1 MKKKILLFCL
11 FSFQAALFT
20 RCVKN
25 EKVEDVL
32 SNIISIS
39 SLKFDSAENE
49 GLVEEDVSVNF
60 DPNDST
66 KISVILP
73 YKKRELIT
81 KLVPKIEFSGK
92 RIDPDPST
100 INDFSSPVS
109 FKITSEKGDSKTY
122 TVTVSTLEA
131 SSENKILSFS
141 LDILA
146 SLGLSTSIDHD
157 NSQIVISSSTEK
169 VFSYYEL
176 EKIKNI
182 VPSIEISELA
192 SISDNSKVIDL
203 LSISAEPTEY
213 VVTSESRELRTYRL
227 IGDYKLKEFVSKW
240 NPITTY
246 ISYSENKDVKLPIYE
261 GGDYDF
267 TVDWGDGTE
276 KQIVTS
282 HDSPGATHRYATG
295 GEKTVTIT
303 GKIEGFNFKKVTD
316 SKEQIIEISSW
327 GDLKFG
333 NAGGYL
339 KDCEK
344 LSSLPSECPDL
355 EGVTDLSETFY
366 GARVF
371 NDDISNWNVSKVENM
386 SGMFR
391 NALAFDK
398 ELNAWD
404 VSSVTNMSEM
414 FKGADAF
421 NQNIGDWDVSS
432 VTNMESM
439 FGGTKVFNQGL
450 NKWKVDNV
458 TNMESMFSSAKS
470 FNQDLNDWKVE
481 NVTNMSSMFS
491 GGYNI
496 TVAFNGD
503 ISNWNVSKVENM
515 SNMFERASSF
525 NRDISNW
532 DVSSVTNMYR
542 MFSSGWTGASI
553 PFNQDISGWDVR
565 KVTNCNGFSKNTSN
579 FTNNKPSFSN
589 CNSN

>member
-25 EKVEDVL
+25 EKAEEVL
-32 SNIISIS
+32 SNIIFIS

-49 GLVEEDVSVNF
+49 GLTEEDVSINF
-60 DPNDST
+60 GPNDST
-66 KISVILP
+66 KISVILS

-92 RIDPDPST
+92 TIDPDPST

-146 SLGLSTSIDHD
+146 SLGLSTSINHD

-182 VPSIEISELA
+182 VPQIGISKFA
-192 SISDNSKVIDL
+192 SISENPERIDL

-213 VVTSESRELRTYRL
+213 VVTSESGESRTYTL

-240 NPITTY
+240 NPIITY
-246 ISYSENKDVKLPIYE
+246 IGGRSENKDVKLPIYE

-276 KQIVTS
+276 KERVTS
-282 HDSPGATHRYATG
+282 HDSAGATHKYSTE

-303 GKIEGFNFKKVTD
+303 GKVEGFNFSKVTD

-327 GDLKFG
+327 GDLRFG
-333 NAGGYL
+333 NAGGYF

-344 LSSLPSECPDL
+344 LSSLPSEGPDL

-371 NDDISNWNVSKVENM
+371 NSDISNWNVSKVENM
-386 SGMFR
+386 SKMFYYADVF
-391 NALAFDK
+391 NQ
-398 ELNAWD
+398 ELNNWD
-404 VSSVTNMSEM
+404 VSSVTNMSKMFCYAKVFNQELNNWDVSKVTNMSGM
-414 FKGADAF
+414 FKDTEAF
-421 NQNIGDWDVSS
+421 DKNINVWNVSS
-432 VTNMESM
+432 VTDMSSM
-439 FGGTKVFNQGL
+439 FET
-450 NKWKVDNV
+450 
-458 TNMESMFSSAKS
+458 AKS
-470 FNQDLNDWKVE
+470 FNQDLNKWNVG

-503 ISNWNVSKVENM
+503 IGEWNVSKVTDM

-525 NRDISNW
+525 NRNISNW
-532 DVSSVTNMYR
+532 NVSSVTTMYR
-542 MFSSGWTGASI
+542 MFYAGYSGSI
-553 PFNQDISGWDVR
+553 SFNQDISGWDVR
-565 KVTNCNGFSKNTSN
+565 KVTNCRDFISSTGFK
-579 FTNNKPSFSN
+579 KPSFSRG
-589 CNSN
+589 C

>member
-1 MKKKILLFCL
+1 MKTKILLFCL

-49 GLVEEDVSVNF
+49 GLTEEDVSISF

-92 RIDPDPST
+92 TIDPDPST

-122 TVTVSTLEA
+122 TVRVSTLEA

-146 SLGLSTSIDHD
+146 SLGLSTSINHD

-182 VPSIEISELA
+182 VPQIGISKFA
-192 SISDNSKVIDL
+192 SISENPERIDL

-213 VVTSESRELRTYRL
+213 VVTSESGEPRTYTL

-240 NPITTY
+240 NPIITY
-246 ISYSENKDVKLPIYE
+246 IGGNSENKDVKLPIYE

-267 TVDWGDGTE
+267 VVDWGDGTE

-282 HDSPGATHRYATG
+282 HDSPGAAHKYVTE

-303 GKIEGFNFKKVTD
+303 GKIEGFNFGKVTD

-327 GDLKFG
+327 GDLRFG

-344 LSSLPSECPDL
+344 LSSLPLEGPDL
-355 EGVTDLSETFY
+355 EGVTDLSEMFY

-371 NDDISNWNVSKVENM
+371 NGDISNWNVSKVENM

-439 FGGTKVFNQGL
+439 FGGTKVFNQ
-450 NKWKVDNV
+450 
-458 TNMESMFSSAKS
+458 
-470 FNQDLNDWKVE
+470 DLNDWNVSSVTNMSSMFETAESFNKDLNKWNVG

-491 GGYNI
+491 GGYGI

-503 ISNWNVSKVENM
+503 IGEWNVSKVTDM
-515 SNMFERASSF
+515 SYMFSRASSF
-525 NRDISNW
+525 NRNISNW
-532 DVSSVTNMYR
+532 DVSKVTDMSR
-542 MFSSGWTGASI
+542 MFDAGYSGSI
-553 PFNQDISGWDVR
+553 PFNQDISGWSVE
-565 KVTNCNGFSKNTSN
+565 KVTNCYN
-579 FTNNKPSFSN
+579 FTRSTGFKKPSFSKG
-589 CNSN
+589 C